1 MKPVLEQ
8 GDTVTTCFGD
18 LNDVWGW
25 GLIKKKC
32 ADFEFETHG
41 SIYRGGHIS
50 QNYKSNKMYL
60 INTCI

>member
-25 GLIKKKC
+25 GLIKKNVLILNLKLMAVYIEVGIFLKITRAIKC
-32 ADFEFETHG
+32 
-41 SIYRGGHIS
+41 I
-50 QNYKSNKMYL
+50 
-60 INTCI
+60 

>member
-25 GLIKKKC
+25 GLMKKYVLILNLKLMAVYIEVGIFLKITRAIK
-32 ADFEFETHG
+32 
-41 SIYRGGHIS
+41 
-50 QNYKSNKMYL
+50 
-60 INTCI
+60 CI